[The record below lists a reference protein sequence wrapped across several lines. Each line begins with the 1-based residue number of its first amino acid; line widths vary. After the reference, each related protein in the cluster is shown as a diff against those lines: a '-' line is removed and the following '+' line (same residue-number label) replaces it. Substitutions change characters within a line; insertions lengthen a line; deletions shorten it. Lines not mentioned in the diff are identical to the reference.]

1 MRTIKRKRLY
11 KKQETKSKRRIQGG
25 SPGTPFRSGR
35 RAPERTPREEAD
47 AALRRALAES
57 LGHGVGAAAD
67 GPGQARWKGAL
78 SDLRRSAG
86 ARKLGLGKV
95 KDLGPTSK
103 EIKKFKE
110 IAAEEHD
117 TYKGELKRIA
127 KGINELQ
134 GDSVKAALRRVD
146 SELSETSIIK
156 NIKGLQLNLL
166 TGEEMSENEIPTN
179 ALNYILALTENMTG
193 SDGVGEL
200 LTYLNQVK
208 YAEKTDFKGET
219 YKGIRDEIDKH
230 VNSQQDKKIKW
241 FDGGDDTTN
250 IECQKQYERRLELR
264 PRKESILGRVDGAI
278 AFQDPK
284 SKSDAESWQ
293 NGIVEKIH
301 NKEFFYQGET
311 IRTGDTVSLSNL
323 KKYPSFTTG
332 WMFGTEFGNIT
343 FYVDPIEPEA
353 AEGQLEAR
361 DEPAPEPA
369 PPLSPL
375 TSVIPKLTPEETDKL
390 NGIYFIPK
398 VNDIFG
404 SQMKLAEQ
412 HLEFN
417 PLKEINIYL
426 DKSELAELDL
436 KDPISIFKWM
446 CGKVF
451 KKRII
456 GGSSHLDIFFEK
468 LNTFLD
474 IKMNDLNDY
483 CSKELSKYTDRI
495 RALFFPSCF
504 ENEYLR
510 LEKFEDIEKE
520 IEIGKL
526 NVRDVSFFRLKQEI
540 ISRNYLEMFTH
551 YLDQTIPFNIFYF
564 DKPFPFSK
572 ENTYLIDFVSN
583 VRESCRECAN
593 ESGESLGYI
602 KSKYNM
608 YLHKRLSRVYPLYVQ
623 LKSETMKYRK
633 SLIVQKEAAEGGAE
647 GAAEG
652 AAEEK
657 GKEDVADDYNLPRP
671 SLAKESID
679 VEAVNYFYVN
689 SLLTS
694 ESLAKLLKFLL
705 NNNFVVDKGKAIN
718 YTHNYEDDHFK
729 AIKKPGWLLDK
740 DLKIPS
746 VQYV

>member
-78 SDLRRSAG
+78 SDLRRSAGHSISIAREPFTHGQDSPAPRLRMASLGSAG

-510 LEKFEDIEKE
+510 LEKFEDIEIE

-526 NVRDVSFFRLKQEI
+526 NNVRDVSFFRLKQEI

-633 SLIVQKEAAEGGAE
+633 SLIVQKDTNKEQVKKTDKKKPK
-647 GAAEG
+647 
-652 AAEEK
+652 EEK
-657 GKEDVADDYNLPRP
+657 K
-671 SLAKESID
+671 
-679 VEAVNYFYVN
+679 
-689 SLLTS
+689 
-694 ESLAKLLKFLL
+694 
-705 NNNFVVDKGKAIN
+705 VDKKA
-718 YTHNYEDDHFK
+718 TE
-729 AIKKPGWLLDK
+729 KK
-740 DLKIPS
+740 
-746 VQYV
+746 